1 MSGETF
7 ITVIGKVHEDPD
19 IKFNDGGGAV
29 AKLVVVTNPRKFN
42 RQKNEWESR
51 PGKFWDCRA
60 WNNGKML
67 LAENVANHLKKGDNV
82 ILYGEIETQAWEDE
96 AGKKRRSDQLRI
108 ESIGKD
114 FRWHQAPAN
123 DIPATAAADQAGGW
137 GTQPPNGSWGA
148 ETQNQGGGWGDPAA
162 TGQGGWGNGS
172 GATY

>member
-1 MSGETF
+1 MSGETY
-7 ITVIGKVHEDPD
+7 ITVIGKVHEDPGL
-19 IKFNDGGGAV
+19 KFNDGGGAV

-42 RQKNEWESR
+42 RQTNEWENR

-96 AGKKRRSDQLRI
+96 AGRKRRSDQLRI

-123 DIPATAAADQAGGW
+123 DIPATAAADQGW
-137 GTQPPNGSWGA
+137 GGQP
-148 ETQNQGGGWGDPAA
+148 NQGGGRGDPAA

-172 GATY
+172 SATY